1 MRSTTSITLSLLA
14 SKVLAS
20 TGTLDS
26 IDDNLVDNVDSS
38 NNSEI
43 LATTATA
50 EALESATV
58 AAATKSFYQS
68 EPVAYSVV
76 EGTIATASETLD
88 AATITDD
95 ISAAGTTTYNS
106 RLVHTSNVVSQ
117 ATQQYADQPS
127 YTIVTTNELGQ
138 TTTEYKWWVPET
150 TTATAQSAE
159 ASETVSAAYSA
170 LSVTIPSAGSASSVE
185 VESSESVDAISA
197 TTTASG
203 INSDGTSTSKWAYG
217 PVTTVTSVDANGND
231 YTSTL
236 WWVPSTTYTWAG
248 ESSSSAAASGAV
260 SASVKTVKSV
270 FVSTS
275 NSKKVTRTST
285 YETTML
291 NKAKQTNSVNSTAS
305 VHSNST
311 NGIDHLV
318 ALDTLKY
325 VALAAF
331 LL

>member
-14 SKVLAS
+14 SRALAS

-26 IDDNLVDNVDSS
+26 TEDSVADNVDSG
-38 NNSEI
+38 NNAEV

-50 EALESATV
+50 DALESAT
-58 AAATKSFYQS
+58 AATKSFYQS

-76 EGTIATASETLD
+76 EGTIATNSEALD
-88 AATITDD
+88 SATATTA
-95 ISAAGTTTYNS
+95 ISVAGTTTYNTN
-106 RLVHTSNVVSQ
+106 LVQTTNVVSQ
-117 ATQQYADQPS
+117 ATKQYADQPS
-127 YTIVTTNELGQ
+127 YTVVTTNELGQ
-138 TTTEYKWWVPET
+138 TTTEYKWWIPDAT
-150 TTATAQSAE
+150 TTTEQTPE
-159 ASETVSAAYSA
+159 ASESASGVYSA
-170 LSVTIPSAGSASSVE
+170 LSVTIPSVGATSSVE
-185 VESSESVDAISA
+185 VDSPESIEAISA
-197 TTTASG
+197 TTTASV
-203 INSDGTSTSKWAYG
+203 IEAESTSTSKWAYG

-236 WWVPSTTYTWAG
+236 WWVPSTTYTWTG
-248 ESSSSAAASGAV
+248 ESSAVASGAV

-291 NKAKQTNSVNSTAS
+291 NKAKQTSSVNSTAS
-305 VHSNST
+305 VHSNHT

-318 ALDTLKY
+318 AMDTLKY

>member
-1 MRSTTSITLSLLA
+1 MRSTASITLSLLA
-14 SKVLAS
+14 SRALAS

-26 IDDNLVDNVDSS
+26 TEDNVDSG
-38 NNSEI
+38 NNSEV
-43 LATTATA
+43 LATTAAA
-50 EALESATV
+50 EALESATT
-58 AAATKSFYQS
+58 AAASKSFYQS
-68 EPVAYSVV
+68 EPIAYSVV
-76 EGTIATASETLD
+76 EGTVATASEALES
-88 AATITDD
+88 ATATAV
-95 ISAAGTTTYNS
+95 ISAAGTTTYNTN
-106 RLVHTSNVVSQ
+106 LVQTTNVVSQ

-138 TTTEYKWWVPET
+138 TTTEYKWWIPET
-150 TTATAQSAE
+150 TTATGSVTEQSSD
-159 ASETVSAAYSA
+159 ASETVSA
-170 LSVTIPSAGSASSVE
+170 LSVTIPTAGATSSVE
-185 VESSESVDAISA
+185 LESSQSIDAISA
-197 TTTASG
+197 TTTASADDAE
-203 INSDGTSTSKWAYG
+203 STSTSKWAYG

-248 ESSSSAAASGAV
+248 ESSAAASDAL

-270 FVSTS
+270 YVSTS

-291 NKAKQTNSVNSTAS
+291 NKAKQTSSVNSTAS

-318 ALDTLKY
+318 AMDTLKY